1 MKKFKNIIRICL
13 LLVTVTACINDD
25 DSSNLV
31 TNIEAPTNVSA
42 NVTVTQDNT
51 GVVTIIPLSEGGV
64 NYDILFG
71 DGTTEPEA
79 VEPGFSAVHTYAEG
93 TYEIS
98 VTAYSLNG
106 LATTI
111 TQSIVV
117 SFEAPENL
125 VVTIENDGTISKTI
139 NVTATADYAMFYEV
153 SFGEDAAAEPTAVN
167 IGETVSYTYQN
178 TGTYTITVEAMGAA
192 IATTTYTE
200 DFEVTAILQP
210 LVHAPNQPARVATD
224 VVSVFSA
231 AYADVSGTDFY
242 PNWGQATTYN
252 QLDIDGDATIQY
264 GGLTYQGIQI
274 GEAVNVS
281 EMEFLHI
288 DVWTADENI
297 ALDIFP
303 ISIASGEQSFQVTP
317 TAQQWN
323 SYNIPL
329 STFTDLGL
337 SLDEIH
343 QFKFVG
349 TPDGE
354 ATVFLDNI
362 YFYKA
367 PSGTIT
373 AMIQDFE
380 GDVPTFTTFGNIA
393 DTQVVPNPD
402 ASGVNTTSNVAQL
415 TKTAGAEVWAGT
427 FFETTS
433 VLDLTTYNKI
443 NMKTWSPIAGAVVKL
458 KLENQD
464 SSITHEVDM
473 NTTVAN
479 AWEDILYDFSDAPVA
494 DYVRVVVFFDF
505 GNVGDDSVY
514 YYDEI
519 ELVNNDGGVAPLEFQ
534 NFENEAPVFTTFGN
548 IADVQVVSNPDA
560 TGVNTSAN
568 VAQLLKT
575 AGSEVWAGSFFE
587 TTPALDFATYSKI
600 SVKTWSPISGAVV
613 KVKLEN
619 VDTSVEYE
627 VDMNT
632 TVANQWEEL
641 VFDFSNAPTADYV
654 RVVIFFDFGNAGDD
668 SVYYFDEFSLQN

>member
-1 MKKFKNIIRICL
+1 MKKFKNILRICL
-13 LLVTVTACINDD
+13 LLLTVTACIKDD
-25 DSSNLV
+25 DNNNFV
-31 TNIEAPTNVSA
+31 DNIEAPTNVSV

-51 GVVTIIPLSEGGV
+51 GLVTLIPLSEGGV
-64 NYDILFG
+64 NYEILFG
-71 DGTTEPEA
+71 DGTEEIA
-79 VEPGFSAVHTYAEG
+79 EVAPGFSATHIYEEG
-93 TYEIS
+93 TYDIT
-98 VTAYSLNG
+98 VIAYNLNG
-106 LATTI
+106 EATTI
-111 TQSIVV
+111 TQSIIV

-125 VVTIENDGTISKTI
+125 VVTIENDGTISKTV
-139 NVTATADYAMFYEV
+139 NVTATADYAMFYAIT
-153 SFGEDAAAEPTAVN
+153 FGEDANTESTTVN
-167 IGETVSYTYQN
+167 IGETISYTYQEA
-178 TGTYTITVEAMGAA
+178 GTYTISVEAMGAA

-274 GEAVNVS
+274 GETVNVS

-303 ISIASGEQSFQVTP
+303 ISILSGEQAYQVTP

-329 STFTDLGL
+329 SAFTDLGL
-337 SLDEIH
+337 SLDDIH

-362 YFYKA
+362 YFYKEA
-367 PSGTIT
+367 TGTIT
-373 AMIQDFE
+373 SIVQDFE
-380 GDVPTFTTFGNIA
+380 GEVPTFTTFGNIA
-393 DTQVVPNPD
+393 DTQVVANPD
-402 ASGVNTTSNVAQL
+402 ATGANTTSNVAQL

-427 FFETTS
+427 FFELSST
-433 VLDLTTYNKI
+433 LDLTTYNKI
-443 NMKTWSPIAGAVVKL
+443 NVKTWSPIAGAVVKF

-464 SSITHEVDM
+464 ATITHEVDM
-473 NTTVAN
+473 STTVAN
-479 AWEDILYDFSDAPVA
+479 GWENILYDFSDAPVA
-494 DYVRVVVFFDF
+494 DYVRMVIFFDF

-519 ELVNNDGGVAPLEFQ
+519 ELVNNDGGIAPLEFQ
-534 NFENEAPVFTTFGN
+534 NFEDAAPVFTTFGN
-548 IADVQVVSNPDA
+548 IADVQVVANPDA
-560 TGVNTSAN
+560 TGINTSAN

-575 AGSEVWAGSFFE
+575 AGSETWAGSFFE
-587 TTPALDFATYSKI
+587 TTPVLDFATYSKI
-600 SVKTWSPISGAVV
+600 SVKTWSPIAGAVV
-613 KVKLEN
+613 KMKLEN

-627 VDMNT
+627 VDMST
-632 TVANQWEEL
+632 TVANQWEEI
-641 VFDFSNAPTADYV
+641 VFDFNDAPTADYV

-668 SVYYFDEFSLQN
+668 SVYYYDEFTLQN

>member
-1 MKKFKNIIRICL
+1 MKKIKNILRMCL
-13 LLVTVTACINDD
+13 LLLTVTACISDD
-25 DSSNLV
+25 DN
-31 TNIEAPTNVSA
+31 TNFVNNIQVPTDVSA

-51 GVVTIIPLSEGGV
+51 GLVTIIPLSEGGV
-64 NYDILFG
+64 NYEILFG
-71 DGTTEPEA
+71 DGTEEIA
-79 VEPGFSAVHTYAEG
+79 EVAPGFNATHIYEEG
-93 TYEIS
+93 TYDIT
-98 VTAYSLNG
+98 VIAYNLNG
-106 LATTI
+106 EATTI
-111 TQSIVV
+111 TQPIVV

-125 VVTIENDGTISKTI
+125 IVTIENDSTISKTV
-139 NVTATADYAMFYEV
+139 NVTATADYAMFYAIT
-153 SFGEDAAAEPTAVN
+153 FGEDTAIEPTTVN
-167 IGETVSYTYQN
+167 IGETISYTYQN
-178 TGTYTITVEAMGAA
+178 AGTYTITVEAMGAA

-264 GGLTYQGIQI
+264 GGLTYQGVQI
-274 GEAVNVS
+274 GETVNVS

-288 DVWTADENI
+288 DVWTADEDI

-303 ISIASGEQSFQVTP
+303 ISILSGEQAYQVTP

-323 SYNIPL
+323 TYNIPL
-329 STFTDLGL
+329 SAFTDLGL
-337 SLDEIH
+337 SLDDIH

-362 YFYKA
+362 YFYKEA
-367 PSGTIT
+367 TGTIT
-373 AMIQDFE
+373 SIVQDFE
-380 GDVPTFTTFGNIA
+380 GVVPTFTTFGNIA
-393 DTQVVPNPD
+393 DTQVVANPYV
-402 ASGVNTTSNVAQL
+402 SGANTTSNVAQL

-427 FFETTS
+427 FFELSS

-443 NMKTWSPIAGAVVKL
+443 NVKTWSPITGAVVKF
-458 KLENQD
+458 KLENED
-464 SSITHEVDM
+464 ATITHEVDM
-473 NTTVAN
+473 STTVAN
-479 AWEDILYDFSDAPVA
+479 EWENILYDFSDAPVA
-494 DYVRVVVFFDF
+494 DYVRMVIFFDF

-519 ELVNNDGGVAPLEFQ
+519 ELVNNDGGIAPLEFQ
-534 NFENEAPVFTTFGN
+534 NFEAEAPVFTTFGN
-548 IADVQVVSNPDA
+548 IADVQVVANQDA
-560 TGVNTSAN
+560 TGINTSAN

-575 AGSEVWAGSFFE
+575 AGGEVWAGSFFE
-587 TTPALDFATYSKI
+587 TTPALDFTTYSKI

-613 KVKLEN
+613 KMKLEN

-627 VDMNT
+627 VDMST
-632 TVANQWEEL
+632 TVANQWEEI
-641 VFDFSNAPTADYV
+641 VFDFSDAPTADYM

-668 SVYYFDEFSLQN
+668 SVYYYDEFTLQN